1 MIASIIP
8 LLALL
13 GLLITL
19 TSTGLG
25 LVQGMEQVVPA
36 PLSVNALVDQFGV
49 PNVVTPIVLDLR
61 LYDTVGEVI
70 VFTLASMGVHHLLSS
85 ETAEPDLNPADD
97 EAAVVLFRLGA
108 VLNTLIAVELAV
120 RGHLSPGGGFA
131 AGVAGGTALALV
143 LLFGGSAEA
152 TGAYRRI
159 HAETLEES
167 AVLIFIV
174 LSLLLLE
181 GFNLPSGEYGAVLSG
196 GLLPILNILVGLK
209 VTLGSWGMI
218 QRFLTTNQLH

>member
-1 MIASIIP
+1 MIRYFVP
-8 LLALL
+8 LLALI
-13 GLLITL
+13 GFAITL
-19 TSTGLG
+19 INAGCG
-25 LVQGMEQVVPA
+25 LVEGMEQVIPG
-36 PLSVNALVDQFGV
+36 PLSVTALVEQFGV

-70 VFTLASMGVHHLLSS
+70 VFTLASMGVHQMLHN
-85 ETAEPDLNPADD
+85 EVAAEQLKPADD
-97 EAAVVLFRLGA
+97 EAAVVLFRIGA
-108 VLNTLIAVELAV
+108 ILNTLIAVELAV

-152 TGAYRRI
+152 MRAYRTIR
-159 HAETLEES
+159 ADVLEES
-167 AVLIFIV
+167 AVLLFIV

-181 GFNLPSGEYGAVLSG
+181 GVNLPTGNYGAVLSG
-196 GLLPILNILVGLK
+196 GLLPILNILVGMK

>member
-85 ETAEPDLNPADD
+85 ETAEHDLKPADD
-97 EAAVVLFRLGA
+97 EAAVCSEALPGDGA
-108 VLNTLIAVELAV
+108 
-120 RGHLSPGGGFA
+120 
-131 AGVAGGTALALV
+131 
-143 LLFGGSAEA
+143 GSSEA
-152 TGAYRRI
+152 TQVA
-159 HAETLEES
+159 
-167 AVLIFIV
+167 F
-174 LSLLLLE
+174 LSYQSFRSRTFTPE
-181 GFNLPSGEYGAVLSG
+181 N
-196 GLLPILNILVGLK
+196 
-209 VTLGSWGMI
+209 
-218 QRFLTTNQLH
+218 QCTNWQCALF

>member
-1 MIASIIP
+1 MIAALIP
-8 LLALL
+8 LLALI

-19 TSTGLG
+19 ASTGIG

-36 PLSVNALVDQFGV
+36 PLSVNALVDQFGD

-70 VFTLASMGVHHLLSS
+70 VFTLASMGVHHLLSG
-85 ETAEPDLNPADD
+85 ETAERDLKPAED

-108 VLNTLIAVELAV
+108 ILNTLIAVELAV

-143 LLFGGSAEA
+143 LLFGGSADA
-152 TGAYRRI
+152 MGAYRRI

-181 GFNLPSGEYGAVLSG
+181 GFNLPTGQYGAVLSG
-196 GLLPILNILVGLK
+196 GLLPILNVLVGLK

>member
-1 MIASIIP
+1 MTRFLLP
-8 LLALL
+8 LLALI
-13 GLLITL
+13 GFVVTL
-19 TSTGLG
+19 VNAGCG
-25 LVQGMEQVVPA
+25 LVEGMNQVVPG
-36 PLSVNALVDQFGV
+36 PLSATALVDQFGV

-70 VFTLASMGVHHLLSS
+70 VFTLASMGVHQLLHDEVAS
-85 ETAEPDLNPADD
+85 EELKPADD
-97 EAAVVLFRLGA
+97 EAVVMLFRIAA

-143 LLFGGSAEA
+143 LLCGGSTEA
-152 TGAYRRI
+152 MRAYRTLR
-159 HAETLEES
+159 AEVLEES
-167 AVLIFIV
+167 AVLLFIV

-181 GFNLPSGEYGAVLSG
+181 SINLPMGDYGAVLSG
-196 GLLPILNILVGLK
+196 GMLPILNILVGMK

-218 QRFLTTNQLH
+218 QRFLSTNQLH